1 MMLYALCKN
10 ISDNDTNDQR
20 TTTLID
26 LHRTGSQSTDQSVS
40 AMSTS
45 IDSAAPTTSG
55 ESYVS
60 HQFYYLT
67 TMEHGRH
74 CNKPVIQP
82 YTAHRMIINKHY
94 FCHFHYMRN
103 QIL

>member
-1 MMLYALCKN
+1 MPYVKN

-20 TTTLID
+20 TPALID
-26 LHRTGSQSTDQSVS
+26 QHRTGSQSTDQSVS

-45 IDSAAPTTSG
+45 IDSAPTTSG

-60 HQFYYLT
+60 HQLYYLT
-67 TMEHGRH
+67 TMDHGSH

-82 YTAHRMIINKHY
+82 YTAHRMFINQHY

-103 QIL
+103 RIL